1 MLSSCVYLQL
11 SQGVVTLL
19 LARSLL
25 CAQHDQL
32 VNAVSHCSE
41 SRKQMVEKKKSHPTP
56 QWFMVITSVKVFVSM
71 LLCFW

>member
-1 MLSSCVYLQL
+1 MIADCSHFITRLLSSVYLQL

-25 CAQHDQL
+25 CTQRDQL

-41 SRKQMVEKKKSHPTP
+41 TRKSTKKKKYHT
-56 QWFMVITSVKVFVSM
+56 
-71 LLCFW
+71 LALEGAC

>member
-25 CAQHDQL
+25 CAQRDQL

-41 SRKQMVEKKKSHPTP
+41 SRKQMVEKKK
-56 QWFMVITSVKVFVSM
+56 ITSYSSVVHGYNK
-71 LLCFW
+71 C